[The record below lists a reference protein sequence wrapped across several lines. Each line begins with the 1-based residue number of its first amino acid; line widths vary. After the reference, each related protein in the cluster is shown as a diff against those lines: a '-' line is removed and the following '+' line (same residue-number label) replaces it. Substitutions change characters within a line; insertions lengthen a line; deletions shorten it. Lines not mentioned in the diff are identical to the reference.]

1 MSVKNLVFTR
11 IDDRLI
17 HGQVMTAWIH
27 QFPECAHIM
36 VVDDQ
41 VSKDPFMTK
50 MFQLLL
56 PEGTT
61 IETLSVDDAAPKL
74 KEGLARQT
82 ILLAKFP
89 LTIKRLVDAGV
100 GIDFVN
106 IGGMGM
112 SAGRKKF
119 YKNIAASPEEREIF
133 KELVAKG
140 ITTSI
145 DGNDAQY
152 GLLTI
157 PLAICVPRRN
167 DEGMQTA
174 SHRRVH
180 HR

>member
-1 MSVKNLVFTR
+1 MSVKNLVFIR

-74 KEGLARQT
+74 KEGLPQQT
-82 ILLAKFP
+82 ILLVKFP

-100 GIDFVN
+100 DIDFVN

-133 KELVAKG
+133 KKLVAKG
-140 ITTSI
+140 VKVEIRIVPANNAVSVE
-145 DGNDAQY
+145 
-152 GLLTI
+152 GLLKK
-157 PLAICVPRRN
+157 
-167 DEGMQTA
+167 
-174 SHRRVH
+174 
-180 HR
+180 